1 LTVGVLPKDFEKL
14 MAVLEE
20 WVTKSDIKEQWQR
33 KRELMLNE
41 CVDLTDWIMNLLR
54 DFAGGA

>member
-1 LTVGVLPKDFEKL
+1 